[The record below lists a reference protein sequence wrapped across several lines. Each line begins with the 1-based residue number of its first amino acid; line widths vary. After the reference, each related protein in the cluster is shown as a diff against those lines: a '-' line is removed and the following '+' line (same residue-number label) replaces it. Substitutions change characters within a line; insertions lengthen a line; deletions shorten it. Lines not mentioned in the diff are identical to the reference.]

1 MWEIREETQI
11 DNTATYVSNEQS
23 ETQDED
29 SVMNKWIKDL
39 KLKIERL
46 KAQLHA

>member
-1 MWEIREETQI
+1 MQEIKEETQI
-11 DNTATYVSNEQS
+11 DNIATYVSNEQS

-29 SVMNKWIKDL
+29 SVMDKQIEDL
-39 KLKIERL
+39 KLKIEHL

>member
-1 MWEIREETQI
+1 MQEIREETQV
-11 DNTATYVSNEQS
+11 DDVATYTSNEQS

-29 SVMNKWIKDL
+29 SIIDKQIKDL
-39 KLKIERL
+39 KLKIEHL